1 MISPLHWQRSLTTK
15 LSLLVTAAFMLVL
28 LALGV
33 YFDIFLRDTFLQV
46 TSTRMQHA
54 YQRLAHNLGQIELEL
69 KDSSAY
75 ARTDERMIASVEL
88 INKYQDTARYNTFLI
103 DEEKKTLAMAL
114 LDRVKLSFN
123 SDIVLYGEDGWLIAY
138 ASHEALGY
146 QLGYL
151 SYAGTQPTIMAR
163 QEVEPEYRP
172 ASLPAGGNISLK
184 HVHRHPSEMGEKGSV
199 ATYLRLG
206 DKLVIKSHQSV
217 FEGTSGRMMAHLEL
231 SRVLDD
237 AYFTAL
243 SKDLD
248 IQVRQSFSNEF
259 PVAVAAM
266 ESNGG
271 SPPVIQVN
279 DQYVSVLRK
288 DVVDGTVYF
297 SVASDKSL
305 SNAVLNTHRLRFL
318 MMLALVAICALLVMR
333 RVMQRSLALPLRKLM
348 AQIRR
353 VEQGNYATTPPVS
366 SGDELQ
372 EISVSVNRLASAV
385 QEREA
390 SLERARHDEEYL
402 SNHDPLTG
410 LNNRRFFAQRLDH
423 ALDLAQRQKS
433 QLAILFL
440 DLDQFKLV
448 NDTLGHGVGDALLV
462 QVGERLKIGA
472 RSSDTLARIG
482 GDEFTV
488 LLENVSDAVGVEV
501 NVAKYLNL
509 FREPFRCGAHQ
520 ISTTVSIGVALYPKD
535 GEDSMVLLKNADLA
549 VYKAKDS
556 GRDRYSY
563 YSEDLS
569 KRARLRADMIH
580 ALHDA
585 IDAGGQFVLHYQ
597 PKVSSSTG
605 RMVAVEALLR
615 WNSPVFGNVRPLD
628 FIPLAEETGQILPIG
643 DWVIAQGCRDLAAL
657 QEAGVSLNHL
667 SMNVSNVQLRHH
679 KLVDTL
685 LGAVTLNGLRAEQI
699 ELEIT
704 ESYIASDTAQ
714 AIRSL
719 HELRAQGFQLAIDDF
734 GTGYSSMSY
743 LQKLPFTRLK
753 IDKSFVDGLPK
764 DKDSVSITRAIV
776 GLAKTFGLAITAEGV
791 EREDQLEFLQREHC
805 DEIQGYYF
813 AKPMPLADLLDYS
826 RLEICEV

>member
-1 MISPLHWQRSLTTK
+1 LTIK
-15 LSLLVTAAFMLVL
+15 LSVLVTAAVLLVL

-33 YFDIFLRDTFLQV
+33 YFDIFLRDIFLQV

-54 YQRLAHNLGQIELEL
+54 YQRLAYNLGQIELEL
-69 KDSSAY
+69 RDSSAF
-75 ARTDERMIASVEL
+75 AKTDERMIASVEL
-88 INKYQDTARYNTFLI
+88 INKYQDKTSYNTFLI
-103 DEEKKTLAMAL
+103 DEEKKTLATEL
-114 LDRVKLSFN
+114 LERVKLSFN
-123 SDIVLYGEDGWLIAY
+123 SDIALYGEDGELIAY
-138 ASHEALGY
+138 ASHEGKAY

-151 SYAGTQPTIMAR
+151 SYVAAQPTILAR
-163 QEVEPEYRP
+163 EEGQSEYRP
-172 ASLPAGGNISLK
+172 GQLPASGNISLG
-184 HVHRHPSEMGEKGSV
+184 HLSRHPTEMAEKGSV

-206 DKLVIKSHQSV
+206 DKLVIKGHQSV
-217 FEGTSGRMMAHLEL
+217 FEPKSGRMLVHLEL

-237 AYFTAL
+237 AYFTVL

-248 IQVRQSFSNEF
+248 IQVRQSFSNPF
-259 PVAVAAM
+259 LVAAA
-266 ESNGG
+266 SLQANGG
-271 SPPVIQVN
+271 TPPVIQVN
-279 DQYVSVLRK
+279 DQYVSVLKK
-288 DVVDGTVYF
+288 DVVGGTVYF

-305 SNAVLNTHRLRFL
+305 SNTVLNTHRLRFL
-318 MMLALVAICALLVMR
+318 MMLALVAIFALLMMR

-353 VEQGNYATTPPVS
+353 VEQGDYATTPLVN

-390 SLERARHDEEYL
+390 SLERARNDEEYL
-402 SNHDPLTG
+402 SNHDSLTG

-423 ALDLAQRQKS
+423 ALDLAQRQQS
-433 QLAILFL
+433 SLALLFL

-462 QVGERLKIGA
+462 LVGERLKLGA
-472 RSSDTLARIG
+472 RSTDTLARIG

-488 LLENVSDAVGVEV
+488 LLENASDAAGLEV
-501 NVAKYLNL
+501 SVTKFLNL
-509 FREPFRCGAHQ
+509 FREPFHCGEHQ
-520 ISTTVSIGVALYPKD
+520 INTTVSIGVALYPKD
-535 GEDSMVLLKNADLA
+535 GTDSMVLLRNADLA
-549 VYKAKDS
+549 VYQAKDS
-556 GRDRYSY
+556 GRDRCSY

-569 KRARLRADMIH
+569 KRARQRADMIH

-597 PKVSSSTG
+597 PKVSASTG
-605 RMVAVEALLR
+605 RMVAAEALLR
-615 WNSPVFGNVRPLD
+615 WKSPVFGLVAPLD
-628 FIPLAEETGQILPIG
+628 FIPLAEETGQILAIG
-643 DWVIAQGCRDLAAL
+643 EWVIAQGCRDLAAL
-657 QEAGVSLNHL
+657 QAAGVRLNHL
-667 SMNVSNVQLRHH
+667 SLNVSNVQLRNH
-679 KLVDTL
+679 KLIDTL
-685 LGAVTLNGLRAEQI
+685 LNAVQLNGLRASQI

-753 IDKSFVDGLPK
+753 IDKSFVDGLPH
-764 DKDSVSITRAIV
+764 DKDSVSITRAIL

-791 EREDQLEFLQREHC
+791 EREDQLEFLQLEHC
-805 DEIQGYYF
+805 DEIQGYHF
-813 AKPMPLADLLDYS
+813 AKPMPLNELMAYCDRMS
-826 RLEICEV
+826 CEV